1 MVATR
6 AHRLLAAALALALVA
21 LAGSGLALGLAG
33 CRRTSVSKEN
43 TATRYVD
50 ASSVSDLRIAWHNG
64 AVVVRVASDAKLDGK
79 VPVSETAPKGWH
91 DTPHMTIENEGG
103 ELAIGYGEGESLREK
118 SLVVTLPKSCA
129 GQLGTVTLVGMAGE
143 FSLSDLVCR
152 ELHGSFEADSFSAK
166 RVVSDTLE
174 LSASSGSLRF
184 DGAVALSLD
193 ASVSSGNVR
202 VRTSVA
208 PERAAVSASS
218 GNAELLLPRDAGF
231 TAQVQ
236 VGAGSF
242 DCDFKTDERD
252 GTLVAGDGAMTLDAS
267 VSSGNLH
274 IGKR

>member
-1 MVATR
+1 MTG
-6 AHRLLAAALALALVA
+6 AHSYRFVAAAVVLA
-21 LAGSGLALGLAG
+21 LALGLAG
-33 CRRTSVSKEN
+33 CGRASVSKEN
-43 TATRYVD
+43 TAVRYVD
-50 ASSVSDLRIAWHNG
+50 AASVSGLRIVWHTG
-64 AVVVRVASDAKLDGK
+64 EVDVRVASDEKLDGK
-79 VPVSETAPKGWH
+79 VSVSETAPKGWH

-174 LSASSGSLRF
+174 LSASSGSLRL

-267 VSSGNLH
+267 VSSGSLH